1 MQKDFIYLDHAATT
15 PVAPEAQAALLAH
28 LGARYGNPSSRHGLG
43 LDALAA
49 VDAARRALADIAG
62 CAPGSVIFTGGG
74 TEGDVLALRG
84 ALGGGAGPGAPGGGA
99 RPRHVV
105 VSAIEHDAVL
115 ATARALERQ
124 GHRVTIVPVGASG
137 CADPAA
143 FAAAVGPDTAVVAL
157 MAVSNELGSVQPVAE
172 AARLVKERAPRA
184 VFHVDAVQAFARLPV
199 GLRDWPHVDTIAV
212 SAHKI
217 YGPKG
222 VGALFVRDVARLE
235 PLLTGG
241 GQEFGLRSGTHN
253 VPGIA
258 ALAAA
263 ARLAWERRAADLAH
277 YAALDAR
284 LFARLAERV
293 PDAGVNGPRE
303 ALDPA
308 SPAFAAAALRG
319 GCRVPYIANLRLPGL
334 PSEPLL
340 NGLEGAGFYVSTGSA
355 CHAKSGALSPVLAA
369 IGVTEAAGGNL
380 RVSVGRATTGD
391 DIDRFVETLAGLA
404 PRLGA
409 AARRP

>member
-1 MQKDFIYLDHAATT
+1 MPNDFTYLDHAATT
-15 PVAPEAQAALLAH
+15 PVAAEALAAMLPH
-28 LGARYGNPSSRHGLG
+28 FGERFGNPSSRHRLG

-49 VDAARRALADIAG
+49 VDEARRALAEIAV
-62 CAPGSVIFTGGG
+62 CAPGSVIFTAGG

-84 ALGGGAGPGAPGGGA
+84 ALGGAA
-99 RPRHVV
+99 RPRHLI

-124 GHRVTIVPVGASG
+124 GHRVTVVPVERDG
-137 CADPAA
+137 CVDPGA
-143 FAAAVGPDTAVVAL
+143 FADAAGPDTAVAAL

-172 AARLVKERAPRA
+172 ASRLVKQKAPRA

-199 GLRDWPHVDTIAV
+199 NFRDWPHVDTIAM

-258 ALAAA
+258 GLAAA
-263 ARLAWERRAADLAH
+263 ARLAWQRRAADLVH
-277 YAALDAR
+277 YGALDR
-284 LFARLAERV
+284 LLFARLAEAF
-293 PDAGVNGPRE
+293 PEAGVNGPRT
-303 ALDPA
+303 ALDGH
-308 SPAFAAAALRG
+308 SPAFAADALRG
-319 GCRVPYIANLRLPGL
+319 GVRVPYIANLRLPGL

-340 NGLEGAGFYVSTGSA
+340 NGLEGAGFLVSTGSA
-355 CHAKSGALSPVLAA
+355 CHSKSGALSPVLAA
-369 IGVTEAAGGNL
+369 LGLSEAGGGNL
-380 RVSVGRATTGD
+380 RVSVGRSTTPAD
-391 DIDRFVETLAGLA
+391 VERFVEALAALA
-404 PRLGA
+404 PRLRG
-409 AARRP
+409 AARRA

>member
-1 MQKDFIYLDHAATT
+1 MEKAFTYLDHAATT

-28 LGARYGNPSSRHGLG
+28 LGERYGNPSSRHGLG

-49 VDAARRALADIAG
+49 VDAARRVLAGIAA
-62 CAPGSVIFTGGG
+62 CPPGSVIFTGGG

-84 ALGGGAGPGAPGGGA
+84 ALGGATGAGA

-124 GHRVTIVPVGASG
+124 GHRLSVVPVDRGG
-137 CADPAA
+137 CVDPAA
-143 FAAAVGPDTAVVAL
+143 FAAAAGPDTAVAAL

-172 AARLVKERAPRA
+172 TSRLVTERAPRA
-184 VFHVDAVQAFARLPV
+184 VFHVDAVQAFGRLPV
-199 GLRDWPHVDTIAV
+199 NFRDWPHVDTIAM

-263 ARLAWERRAADLAH
+263 ARLAWERRDADLRH
-277 YAALDAR
+277 YAALDA
-284 LFARLAERV
+284 LLLARLAERF
-293 PDAGVNGPRE
+293 PDAGVNGPRA

-308 SPAFAAAALRG
+308 LPSFAADALRG
-319 GCRVPYIANLRLPGL
+319 GGRVPYIVNLRLPGL

-355 CHAKSGALSPVLAA
+355 CHSKSGALSPVLAA
-369 IGVTEAAGGNL
+369 IGLTEAGGGNL
-380 RVSVGRATTGD
+380 RVSVGRSTTPD
-391 DIDRFVETLAGLA
+391 EVTRVVAALAELA
-404 PRLGA
+404 PRLRA
-409 AARRP
+409 AARRT

>member
-1 MQKDFIYLDHAATT
+1 MQKDFTYLDHAATT
-15 PVAPEAQAALLAH
+15 PVAPEAQAAMLPH
-28 LGARYGNPSSRHGLG
+28 FGERYGNPSSRHGLG
-43 LDALAA
+43 LDALAT
-49 VDAARRALADIAG
+49 VDAARRVLAEIAA
-62 CAPGSVIFTGGG
+62 CPPGSVVFTGGG
-74 TEGDVLALRG
+74 TEADVLALRG
-84 ALGGGAGPGAPGGGA
+84 ALGGGA

-124 GHRVTIVPVGASG
+124 GHRVTVVPVDRSG

-143 FAAAVGPDTAVVAL
+143 FADAVGPDTAAVAL

-172 AARLVKERAPRA
+172 ASRRVKEKAPRA

-199 GLRDWPHVDTIAV
+199 NFRDWPHVDTIAM

-258 ALAAA
+258 GLAAA

-277 YAALDAR
+277 YGALDR
-284 LFARLAERV
+284 LLFAQLAERF
-293 PDAGVNGPRE
+293 PEAGVNGPRA
-303 ALDPA
+303 ALDGA
-308 SPAFAAAALRG
+308 SPAYAADALRG
-319 GCRVPYIANLRLPGL
+319 GTRVPYIANLRLPGV

-355 CHAKSGALSPVLAA
+355 CHSKSGVLSPVLAA
-369 IGVTEAAGGNL
+369 IGIAEAGGGNL
-380 RVSVGRATTGD
+380 RVSVGRSTTAAD
-391 DIDRFVETLAGLA
+391 VERFVAALAALA
-404 PRLGA
+404 PRLRA
-409 AARRP
+409 AARRT